1 MADLIAFLIEHF
13 QDFDA
18 CPPPNDL
25 GALLEEV
32 GFDGEEINHALM
44 LLEMLTAEPQM
55 TGEQRYADSFR
66 VYTADESDVLPTEVI
81 DLLHFLSREKAL
93 NPSQREL
100 VVYALLCMPPEDISV
115 DLAKVLSLLV
125 LWIQRSEL
133 PVLIGDELMM
143 ALHGEAV
150 MH

>member
-18 CPPPNDL
+18 CPAPNDL
-25 GALLEEV
+25 SALLEEV
-32 GFDGEEINHALM
+32 GFDGVEINHALM
-44 LLEMLTAEPQM
+44 LLEILTAEPLISAKQQF
-55 TGEQRYADSFR
+55 TDSLR
-66 VYTADESDVLPTEVI
+66 VYTVDETDILPPEVI
-81 DLLHFLSREKAL
+81 DLLSFLSREQAL

-100 VVYALLCMPPEDISV
+100 VVHALLCMPPEDITV

-143 ALHGEAV
+143 ALHGQTV